1 MATNYEIVGR
11 VISKKNNWHPVRRG
25 GRTFVIPSK
34 AWKAF
39 ETEAVAQLKTQ
50 AGKRKAINSP
60 VYVDYA
66 FMLKGKG
73 NIDTSNMITA
83 IDDLLEKAGV
93 ITNDRL
99 VRSGSFRVFEGQPE
113 YVTQICIQLL

>member
-1 MATNYEIVGR
+1 MKLQISGR
-11 VISKKNNWHPVRRG
+11 VISKKNNWHPVSRG
-25 GRTFVIPSK
+25 GRTFMRPSK
-34 AWKAF
+34 RWSEF
-39 ETEAVAQLKTQ
+39 EADAVTQLKKQLGTG
-50 AGKRKAINSP
+50 APYSAPI
-60 VYVDYA
+60 YVDYA

-113 YVTQICIQLL
+113 YATEITIKYL